1 MKSPSGFCRLP
12 DDFTALRTSSSWE
25 SPRLFSTVKSLES
38 SSSMRATAAF
48 AFGFFAAPGAQ
59 DIDLFKFFQPIAEFF
74 KPQGTE
80 IAGINQVAVPRG
92 PVAEVR
98 LLKRIAVPGIVGPP
112 QKTVQMVG
120 GGKEGQPF
128 RLREGERQ

>member
-12 DDFTALRTSSSWE
+12 DDFTGFAHVVL
-25 SPRLFSTVKSLES
+25 
-38 SSSMRATAAF
+38 MGIAAAF
-48 AFGFFAAPGAQ
+48 FHGEEFGKLLIHAGHGGFRLRIFCGAGAQ

-112 QKTVQMVG
+112 QKTV
-120 GGKEGQPF
+120 
-128 RLREGERQ
+128 RL